1 MILQFNMNKALYQVL
16 YINITPA
23 ILYSRFVEQMN
34 KGNIVKNIYSWKKRD
49 SVGKWLTHA
58 HIAML
63 MAVLEFKVVSISS
76 VSIHCPT
83 YM

>member
-23 ILYSRFVEQMN
+23 ILYSRFMEQMN
-34 KGNIVKNIYSWKKRD
+34 KGNIVKKMYSWEKRD
-49 SVGKWLTHA
+49 SVGMWLTHA

-63 MAVLEFKVVSISS
+63 LAVLEFKVVSISS